1 MRLSKTSECHNTRV
15 GQLSLALA
23 ALLLVTLPVGRSLA
37 ASPTTLAQLLDRAE
51 IEDMIAAY
59 YSQGLNGKINHAH
72 ESYGSFFTADGKI
85 DVNGT
90 TAQGPKA
97 IDALYAEIPD
107 GPGNWHMLYTNP
119 TIVINGRTATVD
131 VFWGSVGSNTIKD
144 APLWTET
151 GREHD
156 DLVKRNGK
164 WLIKFR
170 WIQSDSGLSPT
181 FAKYYKPR

>member
-1 MRLSKTSECHNTRV
+1 MRLSTISGCRTGWAWR
-15 GQLSLALA
+15 LSLALA
-23 ALLLVTLPVGRSLA
+23 ALPLVTIPSERAFA
-37 ASPTTLAQLLDRAE
+37 ASPTTLAQLLDRAQ

-59 YSQGLNGKINHAH
+59 YSEGLNGKINHQH

-107 GPGNWHMLYTNP
+107 SQGNWHMLYTNP
-119 TIVINGRTATVD
+119 TIVIKGRTATVD
-131 VFWGSVGSNTIKD
+131 VFWGSVGSNTVKD
-144 APLWTET
+144 SPLWNET

-156 DLVKRNGK
+156 DLVKRNGR

-181 FAKYYKPR
+181 YAKYYKPR